1 MRLLFAALLSLAW
14 LGAAHAADP
23 VESFYA
29 GKNVT
34 LIIGYTAGGGYDT
47 YARVLAR
54 HLGDH
59 IPGKPTIVP
68 QNMTGAGSLRATNY
82 LYSVAAKDG
91 TVIATFARGMAMEP
105 LLNPTGTQFD
115 AQKLTWLGSVSDEV
129 SICAFWHDTGIKTWQ
144 DMLDKSYTIGGSG
157 PGADTDIFPVALK
170 NLFNLKLKLVTG
182 YPGGADI
189 VLALQRGEV
198 MGRCGWSWS
207 SVLSRSKQL
216 YDTHQFNII
225 MQIALAKHPDLPDV
239 PLIMDLTKDPKK
251 LAALRLI
258 VSRQTMAR
266 PFAAPPGIPEDRR
279 NALRAGFDA
288 TMKDPA
294 FLAESEKADLEVR
307 PVSGAEIDRL
317 VAEVYASPPD
327 VVELARQALKE

>member
-1 MRLLFAALLSLAW
+1 MRLLIAVLLSLAW
-14 LGAAHAADP
+14 LGVARAADP

-34 LIIGYTAGGGYDT
+34 LLIGYTAGGGYDT

-82 LYSVAAKDG
+82 LYNIAAKDG

-115 AQKLTWLGSVSDEV
+115 AQKMTWLGSVSDEV
-129 SICAFWHDTGIKTWQ
+129 SICVFWHDTGIKTWQ
-144 DMLDKSYTIGGSG
+144 DMLEKSYTIGGSG

-216 YDTHQFNII
+216 YETRQFNII

-266 PFAAPPGIPEDRR
+266 PFAAPPGIPEDRK
-279 NALRAGFDA
+279 NALRAAFDA

-294 FLAESEKADLEVR
+294 FLAESEKTDLEVR